1 MVYLGFVLFTYSVF
15 VFILKK
21 DKKKRMELDG
31 CRGAED
37 LEGIGGEESDQNIFY
52 ENVFQLKIF

>member
-1 MVYLGFVLFTYSVF
+1 
-15 VFILKK
+15 
-21 DKKKRMELDG
+21 MELGG